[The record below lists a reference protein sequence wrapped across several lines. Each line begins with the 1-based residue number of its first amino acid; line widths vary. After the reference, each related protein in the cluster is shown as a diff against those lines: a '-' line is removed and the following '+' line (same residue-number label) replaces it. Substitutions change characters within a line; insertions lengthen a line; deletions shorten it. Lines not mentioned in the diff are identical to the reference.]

1 MVAVLKTAVPG
12 HRDRGFESHPLRFKT
27 HGIPPDWGLGD
38 VPQKQI
44 LMSKLEILN
53 NVKTQR

>member
-1 MVAVLKTAVPG
+1 MKTAVPG